1 MPMVLTQ
8 KTNMGIQAS
17 RSVIAVYCFSG
28 YFGST
33 FDFLFYL
40 VGYYVTL
47 SLRTRF
53 RTLPDP
59 LLGRESTNLTTRG
72 AL

>member
-1 MPMVLTQ
+1 MRVSLENP
-8 KTNMGIQAS
+8 GIPVKKRLVGRAKI
-17 RSVIAVYCFSG
+17 RSERGISYN
-28 YFGST
+28 
-33 FDFLFYL
+33 FLFYL
-40 VGYYVTL
+40 VGYYVTV